1 MTNNSKKYSASP
13 SAYHGKRQLSIGRR
27 IYYFFCLPILKFFI
41 QALVYSYKVKVIC
54 GSNVIEDLVANKQT
68 TAPCYWHEHSFVCL
82 TLISKW
88 LKRGFKGGFIVSP
101 SVDGE
106 VPAKIARSWGAHVIR
121 GSAVRTGA
129 SAMIGI
135 HNIMK
140 EGISIVTAADGP
152 LGPKYEFK
160 TGVALM
166 SKIGSAPIIPISCA
180 SDRAWRLNRWD
191 NFMIPKPFSKVV
203 IAVGEPHYIPRKCS
217 LIDLEEHRQQV
228 QDEMN
233 NLMSHVKGYISND
246 RN

>member
-1 MTNNSKKYSASP
+1 MIDNNKDYSNSP
-13 SAYHGKRQLSIGRR
+13 SAYHGKRHLSIGRR
-27 IYYFFCLPILKFFI
+27 VYYFFSLPILKFFI
-41 QALVYSYKVKVIC
+41 QVLIRTYKVKVIR
-54 GSNVIEDLVANKQT
+54 GSDIIEDLIRNKRT

-88 LKRGFKGGFIVSP
+88 LKKGFKGGFIVSP

-129 SAMIGI
+129 SAMMGI
-135 HNIMK
+135 HKIMK

-160 TGVALM
+160 IGVALM
-166 SKIGSAPIIPISCA
+166 AKIGSAPIIPISCA

-203 IAVGEPHYIPRKCS
+203 IAVGAPHYILKQCS
-217 LIDLEEHRQQV
+217 LIELEEHRQQV

-233 NLMSHVKGYISND
+233 NLMREVKGFISND
-246 RN
+246 